1 MNGMIPLFLTLTKMP
16 YPTIAV
22 TKLYESKENTPQQ
35 HHQTDEGPMQSA
47 VSYLTLGHAERTQV
61 KEFKQADLSLK
72 R

>member
-35 HHQTDEGPMQSA
+35 HHQTDEGPM
-47 VSYLTLGHAERTQV
+47 
-61 KEFKQADLSLK
+61 
-72 R
+72 